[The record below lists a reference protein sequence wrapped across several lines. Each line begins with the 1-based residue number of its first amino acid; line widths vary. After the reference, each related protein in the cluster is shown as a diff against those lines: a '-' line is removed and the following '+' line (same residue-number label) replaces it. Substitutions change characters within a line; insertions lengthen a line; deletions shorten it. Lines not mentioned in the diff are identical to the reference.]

1 MAKDDLTGKL
11 AVILHADVAGST
23 ALVHQNEQLAH
34 QRIQE
39 TFHRFGDT
47 ISKYHGHVRE
57 LRGDALLAEFE
68 RASDAVTASLAFQAG
83 QTDYNAQL
91 NDNIQLTVRVGIAMG
106 EVIIADD
113 TITGT
118 GVVLAQRLEQLSK
131 PGGVVIQGAAY
142 ETIPGRFPFEYENL
156 GRHEVKGFEQ
166 PVRVYSASLKSDTD
180 FPQPGPLDHG
190 NRNTIVAIAAVTFIV
205 AGIALMW
212 FKPWEVR
219 EKPAMEERMA
229 FALPDKPSIAVL
241 PFTNMSGDAEQE
253 YFVDGMTEDL
263 ITDLSKIA
271 GLFVIA
277 RNSTFTYKGK
287 SAKVG
292 QVAEELGVRYVLEGS
307 VRRAGDQVRIN
318 AQLIDAITGG
328 HLWADRYD
336 GSMSDVFSLQDN
348 ITQQIV
354 SALESNLALGES
366 AASSKTVSTR
376 AYDAFLKG
384 WAHYQRH
391 TLDDLT
397 KAKPYLEQAIQLDE
411 NYAQAHAALAAVYW
425 EIWSNSWAE
434 HFNMPLSDAM
444 GKAKQHVGLGMKEAT
459 PLAHWVASNIEV
471 SEGNY
476 QKAVS
481 EAEQIVAL
489 DSNNPAG
496 YATLANALALSGK
509 TDESAILIEKA
520 VRLDPY
526 SSPLHT
532 AVREGDAD
540 VVRLLIADGVNV
552 DAKDYYGTTPLHVTV
567 ETGHAEVAV
576 LLIEAGADI
585 EMRTPISVRFFRD
598 FGSTPLLLTAAH
610 WGHMSIAELLI
621 NSGADVNARVRN
633 DWSQWT
639 VLHYAASNG
648 QKGIAELL
656 IANGADTN
664 STAARTRETPLFE
677 ATRRGHESVVELL
690 ISNGANVNAKDANAG
705 TPLHFAAILGD
716 YDIVRLLLANSAD
729 VNAKTVGGASPGE
742 TPLHANAY
750 NGNTQITE
758 LLLANG
764 ADVDAT
770 NQSGYTP
777 LRRAVDEG
785 QLVMAELL
793 IKKGADITTRDK
805 YGITP
810 LHIVAQT
817 DRIAIAEL
825 LIDSGADVNVR
836 DSNSDF
842 TPLDYAQDG
851 ASKMIELLENHGS
864 ICTSC

>member
-1 MAKDDLTGKL
+1 MAKDRLSGTL

-23 ALVHQNEQLAH
+23 ELVHQNEQLAH
-34 QRIQE
+34 QRIQD

-68 RASDAVTASLAFQAG
+68 RASDAVTAALAFQAG

-91 NDNIQLTVRVGIAMG
+91 NDDIQPTVRVGIAMG

-131 PGGVVIQGAAY
+131 PGGLVIQGAAY
-142 ETIPGRFPFEYENL
+142 ETIPGRFPFEYEDL

-180 FPQPGPLDHG
+180 IPQPGPIGHG
-190 NRNTIVAIAAVTFIV
+190 NRNTIVAIAAVAFIV

-241 PFTNMSGDAEQE
+241 PFTNMSGDPEQE
-253 YFVDGMTEDL
+253 YFADGMTEDL

-287 SAKVG
+287 SVKVG

-318 AQLIDAITGG
+318 AQLIDATTGG

-348 ITQQIV
+348 ITRQIV
-354 SALESNLALGES
+354 SALESNLAPGET

-384 WAHYQRH
+384 WAYYQRH

-397 KAKPYLEQAIQLDE
+397 KARPYLEQAIQLDDD
-411 NYAQAHAALAAVYW
+411 YAQAHAALAAIYW
-425 EIWSNSWAE
+425 EIWSNGWAE
-434 HFNMPLSDAM
+434 HFNISMSEAM
-444 GKAKQHVGLGMKEAT
+444 GKAKQHVKLGLKEAA
-459 PLAHWVASNIEV
+459 PLAHWVASNIEI

-481 EAEQIVAL
+481 EAEQVVAL
-489 DSNNPAG
+489 NSNNPAG
-496 YATLANALALSGK
+496 YATLAKALDLSGK
-509 TDESAILIEKA
+509 SDESAELIDKA

-526 SSPLHT
+526 YSPLHT
-532 AVREGDAD
+532 AAKIGDTAK
-540 VVRLLIADGVNV
+540 VKQLIVDGISI
-552 DAKDYYGTTPLHVTV
+552 ATKDYYGKTTLHVAT
-567 ETGHAEVAV
+567 ETGNEKIAA
-576 LLIEAGADI
+576 LLIDAGADI
-585 EMRTPISVRFFRD
+585 EARTRRSNRD
-598 FGSTPLLLTAAH
+598 FVDYGSTPLLLAAH
-610 WGHMSIAELLI
+610 WGQTGVAELLI
-621 NSGADVNARVRN
+621 RSGADVNALYGPY
-633 DWSQWT
+633 DPWSA
-639 VLHYAASNG
+639 LHYAIFQG
-648 QKGIAELL
+648 QEAVAELL
-656 IANGADTN
+656 IANGADVNLATDL
-664 STAARTRETPLFE
+664 TLETPLH
-677 ATRRGHESVVELL
+677 AASRGGHESTAELL
-690 ISNGANVNAKDANAG
+690 ISNGANVNAANKNAA
-705 TPLHFAAILGD
+705 TPLSFAALSGE
-716 YDIVRLLLANSAD
+716 YQIVRLLLANGAE
-729 VNAKTVGGASPGE
+729 VNMKAARGNVAVE
-742 TPLHANAY
+742 TPLHATAY
-750 NGNTQITE
+750 SGHTQIAE
-758 LLLANG
+758 LLLASG
-764 ADVDAT
+764 ADIDAT
-770 NQSGYTP
+770 DQYGYTP
-777 LRRAVDEG
+777 LRRAVDKG
-785 QLVMAELL
+785 QLAMAELL

-810 LHIVAQT
+810 LHIVART
-817 DRIAIAEL
+817 DHIAIAEL
-825 LIDSGADVNVR
+825 LIDRGADVNAR

-851 ASKMIELLENHGS
+851 EPKMIELLENHGS
-864 ICTSC
+864 VCTSC

>member
-1 MAKDDLTGKL
+1 MAKDRLSGTL

-23 ALVHQNEQLAH
+23 ELVHQNEQLAH
-34 QRIQE
+34 QRIQD

-68 RASDAVTASLAFQAG
+68 RASDAVTAALAFQAG

-91 NDNIQLTVRVGIAMG
+91 NDDIQPTVRVGIAMG

-142 ETIPGRFPFEYENL
+142 ETIPGRFPFAYEDL
-156 GRHEVKGFEQ
+156 GRQEVKGFEQ
-166 PVRVYSASLKSDTD
+166 PVRVYSASIKSDTD
-180 FPQPGPLDHG
+180 IPQPGPFDHG
-190 NRNTIVAIAAVTFIV
+190 NRNTIVAIAAVAFIV
-205 AGIALMW
+205 VGIALMW

-219 EKPAMEERMA
+219 EKPAMEERLA

-287 SAKVG
+287 SVKVG

-318 AQLIDAITGG
+318 AQLIDATTGG

-354 SALESNLALGES
+354 SALESNLAPGET

-411 NYAQAHAALAAVYW
+411 DYAQAHAALAAVYW
-425 EIWSNSWAE
+425 EIWSNGWVE
-434 HFNMPLSDAM
+434 HFNISLSDAM
-444 GKAKQHVGLGMKEAT
+444 GKAKQHVKLGVKEAT
-459 PLAHWVASNIEV
+459 PLAHWVASNIEI

-476 QKAVS
+476 QKAVL
-481 EAEQIVAL
+481 EAEQVVAL

-496 YATLANALALSGK
+496 YATLAKALILSGK
-509 TDESAILIEKA
+509 TDESAKLIDKA

-526 SSPLHT
+526 YSPLHI
-532 AVREGDAD
+532 AAQKGDAD
-540 VVRLLIADGVNV
+540 VVRQLIADGVNV
-552 DAKDYYGTTPLHVTV
+552 DAKDYYGKTPLHITA
-567 ETGHAEVAV
+567 ETGHAEVAA
-576 LLIEAGADI
+576 LLIEAEADI
-585 EMRTPISVRFFRD
+585 EVRTPVSSRGFRD
-598 FGSTPLLLTAAH
+598 FGSSPLLLTAH
-610 WGHMSIAELLI
+610 WGHTSIAELLI
-621 NSGADVNARVRN
+621 NSGADVNARAN
-633 DWSQWT
+633 NAPSQWT
-639 VLHYAASNG
+639 VLHYAAYNG
-648 QKGIAELL
+648 QKGVAELL
-656 IANGADTN
+656 IANGADIN
-664 STAARTRETPLFE
+664 STAALSLQTPLFE
-677 ATRRGHESVVELL
+677 AARRGHESIVELL
-690 ISNGANVNAKDANAG
+690 INKGADVNAKDNDAG
-705 TPLHFAAILGD
+705 TPLHFAAISGD
-716 YDIVRLLLANSAD
+716 YDIVSLLIANGAD
-729 VNAKTVGGASPGE
+729 VNAKTVRGASPGE
-742 TPLHANAY
+742 TPLHATAY
-750 NGNTQITE
+750 NGNTQITD

-777 LRRAVDEG
+777 LRRAVDKG
-785 QLVMAELL
+785 QLAMAELL

-805 YGITP
+805 YDITP
-810 LHIVAQT
+810 LHIVART
-817 DRIAIAEL
+817 DHIAIAEL
-825 LIDSGADVNVR
+825 LIDRGADVNAR

-851 ASKMIELLENHGS
+851 EPKMIELLENHGS
-864 ICTSC
+864 VCTSC